1 MKKVL
6 FSALFALFALVS
18 AASFATTQEK
28 KAEGQT
34 EEQLP
39 VVEGAEEEGK
49 EKK

>member
-34 EEQLP
+34 EELP
-39 VVEGAEEEGK
+39 VVEGATEEEGK